1 MKIIT
6 VVGARPQIIKAAAIS
21 RVISDK
27 FPQIEEIILHT
38 GQHYDQN
45 MSNVF
50 FEELNIPKP
59 SINLNVG
66 SSSHGKQT
74 ALMIERIEQVL
85 LEKNV
90 DAIVVY
96 GDTNSTLASAIAA
109 SKIHVPIV
117 HIEAG
122 LRSFNKKMPEE
133 INRIMC
139 DHSSTLLFSP
149 TKTGYQNLIK
159 EGFSTHVSQNAS
171 ADEPN
176 IYHCGDVMY
185 DNTIYFSELS
195 DQKSTVLQN
204 LNLEDQPYILA
215 TVHRNDNTDDA
226 TKINAIF
233 SSFLNLTEKHKISL
247 VLPLHPRTLK
257 MKEAL
262 LDKVIQEK
270 LDQSPYIKIIPP
282 ASFLDMIALEKKS
295 TLIITDSGGVQKEAY
310 FFQKPCVILRPQTE
324 WVEIIRA
331 KCATIVDT
339 DQDKILNAVD
349 HFMKAENLNFPP
361 VFGDGKAAEFI
372 LEEML
377 NQFG

>member
-74 ALMIERIEQVL
+74 ALMIEKIEQVL

-149 TKTGYQNLIK
+149 TETGYQNLIK
-159 EGFSTHVSQNAS
+159 EGFSTYVSQNAS
-171 ADEPN
+171 SDEPN

-185 DNTIYFSELS
+185 DNTIYFSKLS

-215 TVHRNDNTDDA
+215 TVHRNDNTDDT

-233 SSFLNLTEKHKISL
+233 SSFLNVTEKYKISL
-247 VLPLHPRTLK
+247 VLPLHPRTLN
-257 MKEAL
+257 M
-262 LDKVIQEK
+262 
-270 LDQSPYIKIIPP
+270 
-282 ASFLDMIALEKKS
+282 
-295 TLIITDSGGVQKEAY
+295 
-310 FFQKPCVILRPQTE
+310 
-324 WVEIIRA
+324 
-331 KCATIVDT
+331 
-339 DQDKILNAVD
+339 
-349 HFMKAENLNFPP
+349 
-361 VFGDGKAAEFI
+361 
-372 LEEML
+372 
-377 NQFG
+377 

>member
-74 ALMIERIEQVL
+74 ALMIEKIEQVL

-139 DHSSTLLFSP
+139 DLSLIHISEP
-149 TKTGYQNLIK
+149 T
-159 EGFSTHVSQNAS
+159 
-171 ADEPN
+171 
-176 IYHCGDVMY
+176 
-185 DNTIYFSELS
+185 
-195 DQKSTVLQN
+195 
-204 LNLEDQPYILA
+204 
-215 TVHRNDNTDDA
+215 
-226 TKINAIF
+226 
-233 SSFLNLTEKHKISL
+233 
-247 VLPLHPRTLK
+247 
-257 MKEAL
+257 
-262 LDKVIQEK
+262 
-270 LDQSPYIKIIPP
+270 
-282 ASFLDMIALEKKS
+282 
-295 TLIITDSGGVQKEAY
+295 
-310 FFQKPCVILRPQTE
+310 RPS
-324 WVEIIRA
+324 
-331 KCATIVDT
+331 
-339 DQDKILNAVD
+339 
-349 HFMKAENLNFPP
+349 
-361 VFGDGKAAEFI
+361 
-372 LEEML
+372 
-377 NQFG
+377 

>member
-74 ALMIERIEQVL
+74 ALMIEKIEQVL

-149 TKTGYQNLIK
+149 TETGYQNLIK
-159 EGFSTHVSQNAS
+159 EGFSTH
-171 ADEPN
+171 
-176 IYHCGDVMY
+176 
-185 DNTIYFSELS
+185 
-195 DQKSTVLQN
+195 
-204 LNLEDQPYILA
+204 
-215 TVHRNDNTDDA
+215 R
-226 TKINAIF
+226 
-233 SSFLNLTEKHKISL
+233 
-247 VLPLHPRTLK
+247 
-257 MKEAL
+257 
-262 LDKVIQEK
+262 
-270 LDQSPYIKIIPP
+270 
-282 ASFLDMIALEKKS
+282 
-295 TLIITDSGGVQKEAY
+295 
-310 FFQKPCVILRPQTE
+310 
-324 WVEIIRA
+324 
-331 KCATIVDT
+331 
-339 DQDKILNAVD
+339 
-349 HFMKAENLNFPP
+349 
-361 VFGDGKAAEFI
+361 
-372 LEEML
+372 
-377 NQFG
+377 

>member
-74 ALMIERIEQVL
+74 ALMIEKIEQVL

-149 TKTGYQNLIK
+149 TETGYQNLIK
-159 EGFSTHVSQNAS
+159 EG
-171 ADEPN
+171 
-176 IYHCGDVMY
+176 
-185 DNTIYFSELS
+185 
-195 DQKSTVLQN
+195 
-204 LNLEDQPYILA
+204 
-215 TVHRNDNTDDA
+215 
-226 TKINAIF
+226 
-233 SSFLNLTEKHKISL
+233 
-247 VLPLHPRTLK
+247 
-257 MKEAL
+257 
-262 LDKVIQEK
+262 
-270 LDQSPYIKIIPP
+270 
-282 ASFLDMIALEKKS
+282 
-295 TLIITDSGGVQKEAY
+295 
-310 FFQKPCVILRPQTE
+310 
-324 WVEIIRA
+324 
-331 KCATIVDT
+331 
-339 DQDKILNAVD
+339 
-349 HFMKAENLNFPP
+349 
-361 VFGDGKAAEFI
+361 
-372 LEEML
+372 
-377 NQFG
+377 